1 MAAVKPDVL
10 YVKFKEDSVF
20 TVSRDRVDL
29 MAKYFQ
35 QDSTF
40 VTHFALARLYEDI
53 KSGKYANS
61 SDIPIAPR
69 WLSPEETDA
78 VRKDVQQRF
87 GAPQDIDLTLDP
99 VLEQLLSEA

>member
-1 MAAVKPDVL
+1 MATSKSDVL

-53 KSGKYANS
+53 MNGKYGNS
-61 SDIPIAPR
+61 SDIPIAER
-69 WLSPEETDA
+69 WLNGAETDA
-78 VRKDVQQRF
+78 VRQSVQQRF
-87 GAPQDIDLTLDP
+87 GAPVNMDVTLDP
-99 VLEQLLSEA
+99 ALETLLSEA